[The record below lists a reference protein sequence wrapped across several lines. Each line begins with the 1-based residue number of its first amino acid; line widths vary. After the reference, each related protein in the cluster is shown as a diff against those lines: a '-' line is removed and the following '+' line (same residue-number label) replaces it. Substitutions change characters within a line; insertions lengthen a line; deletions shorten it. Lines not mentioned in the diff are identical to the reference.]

1 MTKQMQLT
9 RNGEGFLIHLKNALY
24 HIYSSLSKLCS
35 KHTTHRYTHTHGRP
49 QPNLP
54 AELFSIKLR
63 QTTDRKGK
71 GEDTEKK
78 LFLVLHWALVAGGI
92 LSHLHASL
100 SITGVPG
107 WVASCIPGPCK
118 KYGSSQCED
127 RRDPSRIPRCCSR
140 ASPLLLAG
148 KTRGRGGGPEEQRL
162 YRWILPPSPVKGEVG
177 QKERVRTPPSPP
189 PPHHRST
196 PPAPGCHAGCQGGRG
211 ERESQAMGSLWRGSP
226 SCQSQ
231 SQTQTRLARRGSWDA
246 FQGTD
251 LAQSQ
256 RRLRPKRA
264 TPPSTPKVGGGKAEM
279 P

>member
-63 QTTDRKGK
+63 QIADRKGK

-78 LFLVLHWALVAGGI
+78 LFLVLHWALVAGGN

-177 QKERVRTPPSPP
+177 QKERVRTSPFPSP
-189 PPHHRST
+189 T
-196 PPAPGCHAGCQGGRG
+196 PPQINPTSSRLSCWLSGR
-211 ERESQAMGSLWRGSP
+211 
-226 SCQSQ
+226 
-231 SQTQTRLARRGSWDA
+231 ARRKGKPSHGELVEGEPQLSKPEPDTDAVGEAGELGRISGDGS
-246 FQGTD
+246 
-251 LAQSQ
+251 
-256 RRLRPKRA
+256 RA
-264 TPPSTPKVGGGKAEM
+264 EPAAAAPQAGHPPSTPKVGGGKAEM